1 MLQWFRDLKIT
12 HKLIIGFSSM
22 LVIMIVVGIS
32 GFIGMGRTQGHL
44 TEIYLQRLPS
54 LDYILQADRDLYQL
68 IVAERSMIFADVR
81 SDVFQQFIADYEEN
95 MAQSAERW
103 EKYKELNHTEAE
115 LPLIEKF
122 DRIRAVWEVISRRIV
137 EARSE
142 DTRHGRQLAIDL
154 SLSEGHDQFNE
165 MRECLN
171 QLTEII
177 VEQAGIENL
186 EARRDY
192 RNTVIIVSL
201 VLLSGV
207 LVGFVLMRVIGASVT
222 RPVRKVV
229 DMLHDIAQGQGDLTR
244 RIDVESRDE
253 MGELAKWFNLFVD
266 KLHEI
271 VRQLKIAAN
280 ALAAASEE
288 ISSTAIEMATG
299 AEEQNQQ
306 TSEVA
311 TSVQEVAAAI
321 VLNSQNAHQT
331 TDIARSATSRAKA
344 GTDAMHD
351 TQQGMEAIVRSV
363 VETHKVIKA
372 LLERLEQIS
381 DVVWTIDDIAAQTK
395 VLALNASIEAANAGE
410 EGKGFAIVA
419 NEVRRLVLRTTEAT
433 QNIEDT
439 LTAIQKEIQKSS
451 ESMDRVNEVVSQ
463 GKKAVVRAEGVF
475 QEILE
480 SVSQAMSMIQ
490 QIATVSQE
498 QSSGAEEI
506 SRSVSAISAVS
517 QQSANGAD
525 QLAAS
530 ARQLNLQ
537 TTELRALV
545 NEFTIEAQA
554 QPD

>member
-1 MLQWFRDLKIT
+1 MLQWFRDLKINY
-12 HKLIIGFSSM
+12 KLIIGFSSM
-22 LVIMIVVGIS
+22 LIIMIIVGIS
-32 GFIGMGRTQGHL
+32 GFIGMGRTEGHL
-44 TEIYLQRLPS
+44 TSIYTQRLPS
-54 LDYILQADRDLYQL
+54 LDYVLQADRDLYQL
-68 IVAERSMIFADVR
+68 IVAERSMIFADVQ
-81 SDVFQQFIADYEEN
+81 SVVFEQFIADYEEN
-95 MAQSAERW
+95 MAQYAERW
-103 EKYKELNHTEAE
+103 EKYRELNHTEAE
-115 LPLIEKF
+115 LPFIEKF
-122 DRIRAVWEVISRRIV
+122 DRVRGGWEAISRQIV
-137 EARSE
+137 EARRE

-177 VEQAGIENL
+177 AEQAGIENL

-192 RNTVIIVSL
+192 RNTVIVVSL
-201 VLLSGV
+201 VLVSG
-207 LVGFVLMRVIGASVT
+207 LFVGFVLMRIIGVSVT

-244 RIDVESRDE
+244 RIEVQSRDE

-271 VRQLKIAAN
+271 VRQLKAASD
-280 ALAAASEE
+280 ALAAASEA

-321 VLNSQNAHQT
+321 VLNSQNARQT
-331 TDIARSATSRAKA
+331 KDIAQSASSRARA
-344 GTDAMHD
+344 GTDAMHE
-351 TQQGMEAIVRSV
+351 TQQGMEAIVKSV
-363 VETHKVIKA
+363 VETHQVIKA

-433 QNIEDT
+433 QNIEET

-451 ESMDRVNEVVSQ
+451 ESMDRVNEVVSE
-463 GKKAVVRAEGVF
+463 GKEAVVRAEGVF
-475 QEILE
+475 HEILE
-480 SVSQAMSMIQ
+480 SVSQAASMIQ
-490 QIATVSQE
+490 QIAAVSQE

-517 QQSANGAD
+517 QQSANGAE

-545 NEFTIEAQA
+545 NEFTIEARTN
-554 QPD
+554 